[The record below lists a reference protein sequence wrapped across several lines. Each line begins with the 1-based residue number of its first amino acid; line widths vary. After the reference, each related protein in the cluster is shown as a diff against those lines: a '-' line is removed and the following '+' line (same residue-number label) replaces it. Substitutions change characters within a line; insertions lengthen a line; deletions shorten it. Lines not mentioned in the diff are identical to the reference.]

1 MVREWDPR
9 TAPSVEIEAV
19 LTTLNAAVA
28 ADLPGDPLWRIDA
41 FREYL
46 ALTMPG
52 ERRVSWIAEPSQ
64 GAAQHGDRLLGFAN
78 ILLMPDLGVI
88 EVVVDPAVRRSGIG
102 GELLAAVAHRAYAEG
117 FTSLGVEVIG
127 DTPAVKFYERYGFQC
142 AYVEIRNVLRL
153 ASVDWLNLGEM
164 AAGVGS
170 GYRIEYYPGGPP
182 EELYEAYAE
191 AKAAGRDS
199 YEATDLELRPSS
211 YDPDRLRSTLAT
223 LPARGTRPRL

>member
-52 ERRVSWIAEPSQ
+52 ERRVCWIAESGE
-64 GAAQHGDRLLGFAN
+64 GAAQHGEPLLGFAH

-88 EVVVDPAVRRSGIG
+88 EVVVDPAVRRQGIG
-102 GELLAAVAHRAYAEG
+102 GDLLAAVANRAYAEG
-117 FTSLGVEVIG
+117 VASLGAEVIG
-127 DTPAVKFYERYGFQC
+127 DTPAVKFYERYGLQW
-142 AYVEIRNVLRL
+142 AYGEI
-153 ASVDWLNLGEM
+153 
-164 AAGVGS
+164 
-170 GYRIEYYPGGPP
+170 
-182 EELYEAYAE
+182 
-191 AKAAGRDS
+191 
-199 YEATDLELRPSS
+199 
-211 YDPDRLRSTLAT
+211 
-223 LPARGTRPRL
+223 